1 MSGVIRALG
10 RIVTLSTLHPVVFIA
25 FMASSKE
32 QGLAGLD
39 ISFFTFTFK
48 APAADIKNKSHIF
61 CSIYSFW

>member
-1 MSGVIRALG
+1 MGSPILQFLRGINL
-10 RIVTLSTLHPVVFIA
+10 IP

-48 APAADIKNKSHIF
+48 APATAIKKKKD
-61 CSIYSFW
+61 

>member
-1 MSGVIRALG
+1 MFLS
-10 RIVTLSTLHPVVFIA
+10 RINFIP

-48 APAADIKNKSHIF
+48 APAAAMEKKTVNEAI
-61 CSIYSFW
+61 